1 MSQKAFMFIGE
12 YDAQPVA
19 ECWLQEMNIAEPLAQ
34 YPGLDLRRIDLGI
47 CEKDLW
53 GQGMGT
59 RIIALLPR
67 LAFEVEEA
75 DMVFGLGIR
84 DDNERSLRAF
94 AKNGYAQA
102 AKRAREP
109 NAKSRY
115 EIDMVID
122 RAVWR
127 QSQRP

>member
-1 MSQKAFMFIGE
+1 MFIGE

-47 CEKDLW
+47 GEKDLW

-67 LAFEVEEA
+67 LA
-75 DMVFGLGIR
+75 FGLGIR